1 MKDTQTTLLKLYLQT
16 YCHFS
21 SVFSQVTWLSEK
33 KVKKKTTLSIENIY
47 ANADHVECA
56 FHNCS
61 VPSDQSHDS

>member
-33 KVKKKTTLSIENIY
+33 KGKKKTYIVNREHL
-47 ANADHVECA
+47 CK
-56 FHNCS
+56 C
-61 VPSDQSHDS
+61 